1 METIGAIQCHVVV
14 GTIGAITHCSTPCHA
29 AVFTIER
36 IQKEVSWNS
45 SIDST
50 RQLIGLVSH
59 AMVELGDGKNFIWEI
74 RDMENFEITYALK
87 D

>member
-1 METIGAIQCHVVV
+1 MLPLDCALYG
-14 GTIGAITHCSTPCHA
+14 
-29 AVFTIER
+29 IEAR